1 MADDDF
7 LSTYGQSLNEANQ
20 SAADL
25 QRLALANM
33 KSGSPGRMLLGA
45 GQDVLAPAMGV
56 MSPVTAGLDV
66 ARKALAY
73 RFGEPAGNAFDVAST
88 VMGGPEDIANAL
100 RLAGKVSP
108 VAAMAALPRRS
119 GSLEEAV
126 ARAEARS
133 RGEIPQNPASS
144 VSQSDLGSLGP
155 NPAANLSVGMG
166 HNRPVTTTTL
176 QELADLA
183 GMTPREYGT
192 RFSKVLS
199 KTPYEEWSYTH
210 QPYRDMQE
218 RKIFDPQSM
227 KSGDVIIPFFG
238 DLTSAGQRITNI
250 NSNRLHFPTDTE
262 GGESY
267 MRMTPDIWASGQ
279 SIVSGL
285 ANKAEAGI
293 EASKKLGYEN
303 PDVYGFH
310 VGMGPQSGDFSIHT
324 AKAILGMLDPS
335 RISASDAQKFNDF
348 MKAQKI
354 SSKGKEV
361 YKPFEDFPGLY
372 SDDLHDYLMKQGQ
385 GDARIKFSKGMDT
398 ADLLKRGFPD
408 VGAAR
413 FATTEPLLGG
423 LPTYSTGMSIGKLN
437 MDNPVSKSPVMP
449 VGSYPVSM
457 PGSYEG
463 GFEAP
468 VYKDLVFRDFANAYN
483 LRTPNATAPAKYKAY
498 AGNKAYQIVD
508 PELKDSLSEAMELA
522 KRGRSDGGEVN
533 EDIAHA
539 LRLATGGRAHFDDGG
554 DVRGGDNPGG
564 LSGDTG
570 RYATGDVGESQGEVN
585 AAIAKAL
592 DAQQSLRSGE
602 SFDSNAPATPSKSIQ
617 EATSL
622 PTALPLTAGVD
633 PADTAMAKQVLSQQ
647 RQDAFSAAQAQAN
660 AAENRAMAA
669 NAAMAQR
676 VGLMTGQ
683 PETPTFTGN
692 TTEEQQLKDA
702 EASRQTAINAVMTGA
717 NYTAPGTVSAS
728 EVAAP
733 APTPLTASVA
743 SPAPLQPVFNPYA
756 QGQMPQPSGAELRT
770 PSQDAVVANAL
781 VKAATFEPSQNAA
794 LRAARDAI
802 TQNMGQPDITVPRTT
817 GSGSVPPADLPAAK
831 AALQATTTANET
843 PRIPVDSLEDPALIA
858 AYNAKY
864 GVAGPKNTMA
874 DMALGQRLPNITT
887 NNPLINTVQG
897 ANNFLTNLFT
907 PSYNLGSDQYNKI
920 SQNPEPE
927 PMTTFGGHGGGQQQV
942 QAAPVTEAAAAAPV
956 AAPVVPGT
964 PVPYTYAKRMPY
976 LDYGA
981 YGAGIGNIK
990 PISYGDPINWALVPG
1005 YRAAGGRVGENNALA
1020 NVLRMLAQNR
1030 S

>member
-238 DLTSAGQRITNI
+238 DLTAAGQRITNI

-324 AKAILGMLDPS
+324 AKS
-335 RISASDAQKFNDF
+335 N
-348 MKAQKI
+348 
-354 SSKGKEV
+354 
-361 YKPFEDFPGLY
+361 
-372 SDDLHDYLMKQGQ
+372 
-385 GDARIKFSKGMDT
+385 
-398 ADLLKRGFPD
+398 
-408 VGAAR
+408 
-413 FATTEPLLGG
+413 
-423 LPTYSTGMSIGKLN
+423 
-437 MDNPVSKSPVMP
+437 
-449 VGSYPVSM
+449 
-457 PGSYEG
+457 
-463 GFEAP
+463 
-468 VYKDLVFRDFANAYN
+468 FRD
-483 LRTPNATAPAKYKAY
+483 
-498 AGNKAYQIVD
+498 
-508 PELKDSLSEAMELA
+508 
-522 KRGRSDGGEVN
+522 
-533 EDIAHA
+533 
-539 LRLATGGRAHFDDGG
+539 
-554 DVRGGDNPGG
+554 VRP
-564 LSGDTG
+564 
-570 RYATGDVGESQGEVN
+570 
-585 AAIAKAL
+585 
-592 DAQQSLRSGE
+592 
-602 SFDSNAPATPSKSIQ
+602 F
-617 EATSL
+617 
-622 PTALPLTAGVD
+622 
-633 PADTAMAKQVLSQQ
+633 
-647 RQDAFSAAQAQAN
+647 
-660 AAENRAMAA
+660 
-669 NAAMAQR
+669 
-676 VGLMTGQ
+676 
-683 PETPTFTGN
+683 
-692 TTEEQQLKDA
+692 
-702 EASRQTAINAVMTGA
+702 
-717 NYTAPGTVSAS
+717 
-728 EVAAP
+728 
-733 APTPLTASVA
+733 
-743 SPAPLQPVFNPYA
+743 
-756 QGQMPQPSGAELRT
+756 
-770 PSQDAVVANAL
+770 
-781 VKAATFEPSQNAA
+781 
-794 LRAARDAI
+794 
-802 TQNMGQPDITVPRTT
+802 
-817 GSGSVPPADLPAAK
+817 
-831 AALQATTTANET
+831 
-843 PRIPVDSLEDPALIA
+843 
-858 AYNAKY
+858 
-864 GVAGPKNTMA
+864 KN
-874 DMALGQRLPNITT
+874 
-887 NNPLINTVQG
+887 
-897 ANNFLTNLFT
+897 
-907 PSYNLGSDQYNKI
+907 
-920 SQNPEPE
+920 
-927 PMTTFGGHGGGQQQV
+927 
-942 QAAPVTEAAAAAPV
+942 
-956 AAPVVPGT
+956 
-964 PVPYTYAKRMPY
+964 
-976 LDYGA
+976 
-981 YGAGIGNIK
+981 
-990 PISYGDPINWALVPG
+990 
-1005 YRAAGGRVGENNALA
+1005 
-1020 NVLRMLAQNR
+1020 
-1030 S
+1030 